1 MMTLVRMIST
11 YPFPARPRESGHP
24 AAVAVGL
31 SGFFWIPACAEMSGS
46 KLHRPDLTAAWPGA

>member
-1 MMTLVRMIST
+1 MIST